1 MAASTPVRPA
11 RSDGAPPRRSAPPV
25 KTPVWRAALS
35 ALPPRAYAGA
45 CLAAI
50 AVTIVANAAFFQHR
64 AAPTPA
70 TPEAVPVVARAA
82 APNPAAEAPQQAT
95 PATVL
100 PPARPASA
108 PAAAPSNADPI
119 ADLLKGSGA
128 AAPKEDKKLVMA
140 AQSALIKLGYV
151 VKADGDANSA
161 TLQALADFQKR
172 HALPVTPTINAHVVK
187 MLSAAVAAG
196 D

>member
-1 MAASTPVRPA
+1 MC
-11 RSDGAPPRRSAPPV
+11 
-25 KTPVWRAALS
+25 

-70 TPEAVPVVARAA
+70 PPEAVPVAARAA
-82 APNPAAEAPQQAT
+82 APNPATETPQQAT

-100 PPARPASA
+100 PPTRPASPA
-108 PAAAPSNADPI
+108 PANADPI
-119 ADLLKGSGA
+119 ADLLNGNSA

-151 VKADGDANSA
+151 VKVDGDANA
-161 TLQALADFQKR
+161 KTLQALADYQKR
-172 HALPVTPTINAHVVK
+172 HALPITQTINAHVVK

-196 D
+196 G